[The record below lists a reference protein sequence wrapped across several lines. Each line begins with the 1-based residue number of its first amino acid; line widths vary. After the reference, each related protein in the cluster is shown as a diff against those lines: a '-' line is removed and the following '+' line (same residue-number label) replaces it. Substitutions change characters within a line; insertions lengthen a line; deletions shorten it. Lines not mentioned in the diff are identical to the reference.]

1 MIIPPRPQDRLDTLL
16 RGVARRRR
24 LALLA
29 LWFERAWPA
38 AWPVLGV
45 AGVWVCLALLD
56 LPRRLPGWGHA
67 LVLAGFFVVLVAAL
81 VRAARRVALPDAAA
95 ADRRM
100 EHQSGLAHRPL
111 AVLTDRPAQ
120 TSAGRSSSSLAG
132 GEGLWRAHVVR
143 AMNQVGRLRVGRPRP
158 GMALHDPRA
167 LRLALVVALAASLGI
182 AGEQAPG
189 RLLRALQPVFTVQAV
204 PPATQLQAWITPP
217 AYTGMAPV
225 FLRGAGGAVTVPQ
238 DSRLVVNLTGGSGE
252 PALALGARAMVFKP
266 LDAASFQAEEV
277 LAEGGRL
284 VVSRQGRELA
294 AWDLTVVS
302 NVAPEVR
309 FPEPPNG
316 LRGRIPQTRIPWQ
329 VSHAYGV
336 VALQAELTLRD
347 RPEAPPLVVPI
358 QLPGG
363 STKAAKGAR
372 LQDLTPH
379 PWAGTMV
386 EARLVGRDAT
396 GLAGTSETIGFE
408 LPERR
413 FQHPVA
419 RSLMEVR
426 KRLTLRPAERGSA
439 LLELSRMAGLDEV
452 WKDDPGGFLNLGSI
466 ITQLR
471 QAHAPQDRAA
481 PERQAGA
488 VAEVQARMWQLA
500 LHLEE
505 GAAERTART
514 LEQARQ
520 QVREMLEAEKQGQ
533 EIDRAELDR
542 RMAEVQEALQ
552 RHLEALAE
560 QARRDPANQG
570 FDPER
575 NKLDAQD
582 MKRLAEQMRDA
593 AQQDKMDEARDKLA
607 ELERMLDEMKNA
619 RQERGKPTERQKA
632 RAEKRQRGERQMNAV
647 QDMVKREG
655 TLLDNAQS
663 RAGQQPEPPRGFMP
677 PRGQPRAQNPEDQ
690 QRSAAQRAQD
700 QKVQQALRRAL
711 GELMQQQGDLT
722 GKIPPQLA
730 EADAAMR
737 DGVQALRDGRDP
749 AAAAAAQRAIE
760 ALQKGGR
767 DMSQEMAAQFG
778 RGGEEDGEE
787 EGEESGEGS
796 MMAEGEQDGQG
807 NGPGSQQMGP
817 GDQRSE
823 RRGDRGIGRG
833 RSVDRR
839 ADERRDPLGRQLR
852 EGTSGADESGDVQV
866 PEEMEEARTRAI
878 QDELRRRGADR
889 GRPQQELEYIDRL
902 LRQF

>member
-16 RGVARRRR
+16 RAVARRRR
-24 LALLA
+24 LAILA

-45 AGVWVCLALLD
+45 LGIAACVALLD
-56 LPRRLPGWGHA
+56 IPRSLPGWAHA
-67 LVLAGFFVVLVAAL
+67 VLLAGFAIALAANL
-81 VRAARRVALPDAAA
+81 LPATRRVTIPDAAT

-100 EHQSGLAHRPL
+100 ERDSGLSHRPL
-111 AVLTDRPAQ
+111 AVLTDSPAQ
-120 TSAGRSSSSLAG
+120 QG
-132 GEGLWRAHVVR
+132 GAILWRAHVTR
-143 AMNQVGRLRVGRPRP
+143 AMAQVGRLRVGRPRP
-158 GMALHDPRA
+158 GMSRHDPRA
-167 LRLALVVALAASLGI
+167 LRLGLLVALLACLGI

-189 RLLRALQPVFTVQAV
+189 RIARAFQPVFTAQTV

-217 AYTGMAPV
+217 AYTGLAPV
-225 FLRGAGGAVTVPQ
+225 FLRPETAAVAVPH
-238 DSRLVVNLTGGSGE
+238 DSRLVVNLTGGTGE
-252 PALALGARAMVFKP
+252 PALTLGAKPLPFKP
-266 LDAASFQAEEV
+266 LDASSFQADEALTET
-277 LAEGGRL
+277 GKL

-294 AWDLTVVS
+294 AWDISVVP
-302 NVAPEVR
+302 NIAPDIR

-316 LRGRIPQTRIPWQ
+316 TRARIPQTRIPWQ
-329 VSHAYGV
+329 ASHPYGV
-336 VALQAELTLRD
+336 ISLAVELTLRD
-347 RPEAPPLVVPI
+347 RPEAPPLLVPI

-363 STKAAKGAR
+363 STKSAKGVR
-372 LQDLTPH
+372 LHDLTAH

-386 EARLVGRDAT
+386 EAKLVGKDAT

-419 RSLMEVR
+419 RALLEVR
-426 KRLTLRPAERGSA
+426 KRLTLRPAERGPA
-439 LLELSRMAGLDEV
+439 LLDLDRMATLEEV
-452 WKDDPGGFLNLGSI
+452 WKNDPGGFLNLGSI

-471 QAHAPQDRAA
+471 QDRA
-481 PERQAGA
+481 PTA
-488 VAEVQARMWQLA
+488 VDEAQARMWQLA

-505 GAAERTART
+505 GAPERTARA

-520 QVREMLEAEKQGQ
+520 AARDLLEAERNGEQ
-533 EIDRAELDR
+533 IDRAELDR
-542 RMAEVQEALQ
+542 RLREVQEALQ
-552 RHLEALAE
+552 RHMEALAE
-560 QARRDPANQG
+560 QARRDPARQN

-575 NKLDAQD
+575 RNRLDAEE

-593 AQQDKMDEARDKLA
+593 AQKEKMDEARDKMA
-607 ELERMLDEMKNA
+607 ELERALEDMKKS
-619 RQERGKPTERQKA
+619 RPEKGQQTERQKA
-632 RAEKRQRGERQMNAV
+632 RAEKRQRGERQMSAV

-655 TLLDNAQS
+655 TLLDNAQQ
-663 RAGQQPEPPRGFMP
+663 RGGQSEPQRGFMA
-677 PRGQPRAQNPEDQ
+677 PRGPMRGLGPRNPEDQ
-690 QRSAAQRAQD
+690 QRSDAQRAHD
-700 QKVQQALRRAL
+700 QKIQQALRRAL

-722 GKIPPQLA
+722 GKIPPPLA

-737 DGVQALRDGRDP
+737 DAVQALRDGRDP
-749 AAAAAAQRAIE
+749 AAAAAAQRVIE

-767 DMSQEMAAQFG
+767 DMNQDMAAQFG

-787 EGEESGEGS
+787 EGDESGEGS
-796 MMAEGEQDGQG
+796 MMAEGNEDGQG

-817 GDQRSE
+817 GDQRGE
-823 RRGDRGIGRG
+823 RRSERGIGRG

-866 PEEMEEARTRAI
+866 PEQMEEARTRAI
-878 QDELRRRGADR
+878 QEELRRRGADR

>member
-29 LWFERAWPA
+29 IWFERAWPA
-38 AWPVLGV
+38 AWPVLGI
-45 AGVWVCLALLD
+45 AGLWLCLALLD

-67 LVLAGFFVVLVAAL
+67 LLLAGFFAALLAAL
-81 VRAARRVALPDAAA
+81 VRAARQVTLPEAAA

-100 EHQSGLAHRPL
+100 EHQSGLTHRPL

-120 TSAGRSSSSLAG
+120 ANGAQTKAGPSPVD
-132 GEGLWRAHVVR
+132 GLWRAHVVR
-143 AMNQVGRLRVGRPRP
+143 AMNQVGRLRIGLPRP

-189 RLLRALQPVFTVQAV
+189 RLLRGLQPVFTVQAT
-204 PPATQLQAWITPP
+204 PPASQLQAWITPP
-217 AYTGMAPV
+217 AYTGIAPV
-225 FLRGAGGAVTVPQ
+225 FLRAEGGGATVPQ
-238 DSRLVVNLTGGSGE
+238 DSRLVVNLTGGTGA
-252 PALALGARAMVFKP
+252 PTLALGAKAVAFTP

-277 LAEGGRL
+277 LATGGRL
-284 VVSRQGRELA
+284 SVSRQGRELA
-294 AWDLTVVS
+294 AWDLTVVA

-316 LRGRIPQTRIPWQ
+316 LRSRIPQTRLPWQ

-336 VALQAELTLRD
+336 VVLQAELTLRD
-347 RPEAPPLVVPI
+347 RPEAPPLLVPI

-363 STKAAKGAR
+363 STKAAKGVR

-386 EARLVGRDAT
+386 EAKLVARDAT

-413 FQHPVA
+413 FQNPVA
-419 RSLMEVR
+419 RALMDVR
-426 KRLTLRPAERGSA
+426 KRLTLRPAERGPA
-439 LLELSRMAGLDEV
+439 LLELGRMAALDEV
-452 WKDDPGGFLNLGSI
+452 WQADPGGFLNLGSI

-471 QAHAPQDRAA
+471 QDRAA
-481 PERQAGA
+481 GA
-488 VAEVQARMWQLA
+488 VEEAQARMWQLA

-505 GAAERTART
+505 GAPERTARA

-520 QVREMLEAEKQGQ
+520 EVRDMLEAEKQGQ
-533 EIDRAELDR
+533 EIDRTELDR
-542 RMAEVQEALQ
+542 RMREVQEALQ

-560 QARRDPANQG
+560 QARRDPANQA

-593 AQQDKMDEARDKLA
+593 AQQDKMDDARDKLS

-632 RAEKRQRGERQMNAV
+632 RADKRQRGERQVSAV

-663 RAGQQPEPPRGFMP
+663 RAGQQPEAPRGFMP
-677 PRGQPRAQNPEDQ
+677 PRIPPRTQNPEDQ
-690 QRSAAQRAQD
+690 QRNDAQRAHD

-796 MMAEGEQDGQG
+796 MMAEGEQDGRG

-817 GDQRSE
+817 GDQRSD
-823 RRGDRGIGRG
+823 RRADRGIGRG

>member
-1 MIIPPRPQDRLDTLL
+1 MIVPPRPQDRLDTLL
-16 RGVARRRR
+16 RVVAQRRR
-24 LALLA
+24 LAVLA

-45 AGVWVCLALLD
+45 LGIAACVALLD
-56 LPRRLPGWGHA
+56 IPRRLPGWAHA
-67 LVLAGFFVVLVAAL
+67 VLLAGFAIAL
-81 VRAARRVALPDAAA
+81 AVTLLPAIRRVSVPDPAA

-100 EHQSGLAHRPL
+100 EHASGLSHRPL
-111 AVLTDRPAQ
+111 AVLTDHPAQ
-120 TSAGRSSSSLAG
+120 AGSEA
-132 GEGLWRAHVVR
+132 LWRAHVTR
-143 AMNQVGRLRVGRPRP
+143 AMAQLGRLRIGRPRP
-158 GMALHDPRA
+158 GMSRHDPRA
-167 LRLALVVALAASLGI
+167 LRLGLLVALLACLGI

-189 RLLRALQPVFTVQAV
+189 RIARAFQPVFTAQTV

-217 AYTGMAPV
+217 AHTGLAPV
-225 FLRGAGGAVTVPQ
+225 FLRPETGAVPVPQ
-238 DSRLVVNLTGGSGE
+238 DSRLVVNLSGGTGE
-252 PALALGARAMVFKP
+252 PALSLGAKPLPFKP
-266 LDAASFQAEEV
+266 LDASSFQADEALTET
-277 LAEGGRL
+277 GRL
-284 VVSRQGRELA
+284 AISRQGRELA
-294 AWDLTVVS
+294 AWDIAVVP
-302 NVAPEVR
+302 NVAPTVS

-316 LRGRIPQTRIPWQ
+316 TRARIPQTRIPWQ
-329 VSHAYGV
+329 AAHPYGV
-336 VALQAELTLRD
+336 VSLAAELTLRD
-347 RPEAPPLVVPI
+347 RPEAPPLLVPI

-363 STKAAKGAR
+363 STKSAKGVR
-372 LQDLTPH
+372 LHDLTAH

-386 EARLVGRDAT
+386 EAKLVGKDAT
-396 GLAGTSETIGFE
+396 GLVGTSETIGFE

-413 FQHPVA
+413 FQHPIA
-419 RSLMEVR
+419 RALLEVR
-426 KRLTLRPAERGSA
+426 KRLTLRPAERGPA
-439 LLELSRMAGLDEV
+439 LLDLDRMAAMEGV

-471 QAHAPQDRAA
+471 QDRA
-481 PERQAGA
+481 PTA
-488 VAEVQARMWQLA
+488 VDEAQARMWQLA

-505 GAAERTART
+505 GAPERTARA

-520 QVREMLEAEKQGQ
+520 AARDLLDAERRGE

-542 RMAEVQEALQ
+542 RLREVQEALQ
-552 RHLEALAE
+552 RHMEALAD
-560 QARRDPANQG
+560 QARRDPARQT

-575 NKLDAQD
+575 QNRLDAEE

-593 AQQDKMDEARDKLA
+593 ASKEKMDEARDKMA
-607 ELERMLDEMKNA
+607 ELERALEDMK
-619 RQERGKPTERQKA
+619 KPRPEKGQQTERQKA

-655 TLLDNAQS
+655 TLLDNAQQRS
-663 RAGQQPEPPRGFMP
+663 GQPDPQRSFMP
-677 PRGQPRAQNPEDQ
+677 PRAQRPQNPGDQ
-690 QRSAAQRAQD
+690 QRNDAQRAHD
-700 QKVQQALRRAL
+700 QKIQQALRRAL

-722 GKIPPQLA
+722 GKIPEPLA

-737 DGVQALRDGRDP
+737 DATQALRDGRDP

-767 DMSQEMAAQFG
+767 DMNQDMAAQFG

-787 EGEESGEGS
+787 EGDESGEGS
-796 MMAEGEQDGQG
+796 MTADGDQDGQG
-807 NGPGSQQMGP
+807 NGPGSQEMGP
-817 GDQRSE
+817 ADRRGERRSE
-823 RRGDRGIGRG
+823 RGIGRG

-866 PEEMEEARTRAI
+866 PEQMEEARTRAI
-878 QDELRRRGADR
+878 QEELRRRGADR